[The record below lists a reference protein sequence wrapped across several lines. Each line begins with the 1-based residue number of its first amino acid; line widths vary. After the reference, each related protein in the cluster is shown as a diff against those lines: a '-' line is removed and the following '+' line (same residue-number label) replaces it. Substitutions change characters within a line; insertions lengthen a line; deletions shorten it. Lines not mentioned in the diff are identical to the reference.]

1 MSAIEA
7 ATTYAV
13 PLPPPQPRRATLL
26 AEALRAWWKEE
37 AEDWDQQVTGAVA
50 DLPDELDVWN
60 DMPTVDS
67 KAVARTSPIFKKY
80 LGIPLDSK
88 LIRAGGYKSIENVID
103 HLVPLMEEAAKKK
116 QSAVAEKEAR

>member
-1 MSAIEA
+1 M
-7 ATTYAV
+7 
-13 PLPPPQPRRATLL
+13 L

-37 AEDWDQQVTGAVA
+37 SEDWDQLVTGAVA
-50 DLPDELDVWN
+50 DLPDDLDVWN

-103 HLVPLMEEAAKKK
+103 HLVPLMEEVANKK